1 MFPLYAILIGLV
13 VGVAFG
19 GTIANL
25 GRLQFRW
32 AGLAL
37 AGLLAQVVLFA
48 EPVAARVGDVGPPI
62 YVASSVVVLVA
73 LLRNLH
79 ISGLRIMAVGAV
91 SNLAAIVANGGSMPA
106 TPDAL
111 AALGKSVGE
120 AYSNSVVAAD
130 PALAGLTDIYA
141 LPSWL
146 PFANV
151 FSIGD
156 ALIGAGMALA
166 IVAGMRAGISGARR
180 HWHRGH
186 PVVVPM
192 THGSGAEPPIGSG

>member
-13 VGVAFG
+13 VGLALG
-19 GTIANL
+19 GSVANL
-25 GRLQFRW
+25 GRLRLRW
-32 AGLAL
+32 GGLAL

-48 EPVAARVGDVGPPI
+48 EPVAARVGDLGPPI
-62 YVASSVVVLVA
+62 YVASSVLVLVA

-79 ISGLRIMAVGAV
+79 VSGLRLMAVGAI
-91 SNLAAIVANGGSMPA
+91 SNLAAIVSNGGSMPA
-106 TPDAL
+106 SPEAL

-120 AYSNSVVAAD
+120 AYSNSVAAAD

-141 LPSWL
+141 LPNWL

-156 ALIGAGMALA
+156 ALIGAGIALA
-166 IVAGMRAGISGARR
+166 IVAGMRAGARR

-186 PVVVPM
+186 PVVVRM
-192 THGSGAEPPIGSG
+192 THGSGAEPPIGSA